1 MVLNHIENLI
11 EKTGKKLKLS
21 DNLIEQLREPQRVIE
36 VNFPVKMDSK
46 KTQIFKGYRVQHNNF
61 RGPYKGGIRY
71 HPQVDLEEVKILSAL
86 MSLKTAVVDIPFG
99 SGKGAVKVDP
109 KSLSSGELKRLT
121 YAYAKAISDF
131 IGESKD
137 IPAPD
142 VNTNPQIMKWFK
154 DSFEKETHR
163 KEPGLITG
171 KAEKDGGIKVRDE
184 ATGLGGAAIALEVAK
199 TMGRKP
205 QDLTVAI
212 QGFGNV
218 GAHLAHHLDHM
229 GFKIVAIADVDG
241 GVTHED
247 GLDYH
252 KIYKK
257 LRDGEPLKKLCFCSL
272 HGESKDCCNVGA
284 KEILENEV
292 DILIPAAVGD
302 QITAR
307 NVDKIRAKII
317 IEMANHPIDEEA
329 QKILEKKN
337 VLIVPD
343 ILANA
348 GGVLASYFEWNENVN
363 GQKLSYKVAKE
374 ELVRKM
380 QSAYK
385 EVERVSKEKKC
396 TLREAAYLV
405 AISRLATVA

>member
-1 MVLNHIENLI
+1 MALNHIENLI

-21 DNLIEQLREPQRVIE
+21 DNLIEQLREPQRIVE
-36 VNFPVKMDSK
+36 VNFPVKMDSGEVEV
-46 KTQIFKGYRVQHNNF
+46 FKGYRVQHNNF
-61 RGPYKGGIRY
+61 RGPYKGGIRF
-71 HPQVDLEEVKILSAL
+71 HTQVNLEEVKILSAL
-86 MSLKTAVVDIPFG
+86 MSLKTAVVNIPFG
-99 SGKGAVKVDP
+99 GGKGGVLVDP
-109 KSLSSGELKRLT
+109 KKLSTSELKRLT
-121 YAYAKAISDF
+121 YAYAKSISDF
-131 IGESKD
+131 IGEQKD

-154 DSFEKETHR
+154 DSFEKETLR

-184 ATGLGGAAIALEVAK
+184 ATGLGGAAIALEVANSMK
-199 TMGRKP
+199 RKP

-218 GAHLAHHLDHM
+218 GTHLAHHMDHM

-252 KIYKK
+252 KTYKK

-272 HGESKDCCNVGA
+272 HGESKDCCAVGA
-284 KEILENEV
+284 KEILEEEV

-302 QITAR
+302 QITSSNA
-307 NVDKIRAKII
+307 NKIRAKVI
-317 IEMANHPIDEEA
+317 IEMANHPIDEDA

-348 GGVLASYFEWNENVN
+348 GGVLASYFEWDENVN
-363 GQKLSYKVAKE
+363 GQKLSYEKAKK
-374 ELVRKM
+374 ELIDKM

-385 EVERVSKEKKC
+385 EVDRVSKKKKC
-396 TLREAAYLV
+396 TLREAAYQV
-405 AISRLATVA
+405 AISRLASAA